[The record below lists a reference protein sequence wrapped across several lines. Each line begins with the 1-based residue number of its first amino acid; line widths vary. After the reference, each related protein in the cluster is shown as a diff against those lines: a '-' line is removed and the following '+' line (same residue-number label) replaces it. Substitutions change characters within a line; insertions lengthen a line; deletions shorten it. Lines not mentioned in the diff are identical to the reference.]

1 MCKLC
6 LTVALLFAVVA
17 GAILGAAPRYAAT
30 SGAVSMR

>member
-17 GAILGAAPRYAAT
+17 GAILGYAAT
-30 SGAVSMR
+30 SGAVSIR